1 MNKDLC
7 ISIIIPS
14 LNEERGIKKTLA
26 SLPLGELEQM
36 GYDTEVLVIDGNSQ
50 DGTQEIVRASEARL
64 IVEERKG
71 YGRAYKTGFS
81 NARGHIIVTLDA
93 DGTYP
98 AELIPFYLTEM
109 ISKNLD
115 FITINRFSS
124 VEKGAMSLTHKIGN
138 KILSSA
144 LRLLYS
150 ISVIDSQS
158 GMWIVRKDLID
169 MIVLM
174 SDDMALSEEIKVVAF
189 TYFNSIELPGSY
201 SVREGDAKL
210 ATLRHGCKNFFYLF
224 KFRARQKDAIRI
236 PKESTTCFRRTYLTS
251 YYITK

>member
-1 MNKDLC
+1 MNKEVSL
-7 ISIIIPS
+7 SIIIPS

-26 SLPLGELEQM
+26 SLPLRELKQM
-36 GYDTEVLVIDGNSQ
+36 GFDTEVLVIDGNSQ
-50 DGTQEIVRASEARL
+50 DSTQKIVKESGARL

-81 NARGHIIVTLDA
+81 RSNGNIMVTLDA

-98 AELIPFYLTEM
+98 AALIPFYLTEL

-138 KILSSA
+138 RILSSA

-150 ISVIDSQS
+150 ISITDSQS
-158 GMWIVRKDLID
+158 GMWVVRKELINK
-169 MIVLM
+169 IVLM

-189 TYFNSIELPGSY
+189 RYFKSLELPGSY
-201 SVREGDAKL
+201 FVREGDAKL
-210 ATLRHGCKNFFYLF
+210 STLRHGWKNLCYLF
-224 KFRARQKDAIRI
+224 KYRSRQKYAIRI
-236 PKESTTCFRRTYLTS
+236 PANHHSVLEKLRNELF
-251 YYITK
+251 

>member
-1 MNKDLC
+1 MKKE
-7 ISIIIPS
+7 ISISVVIPS

-26 SLPLGELEQM
+26 SLPLRELKQM
-36 GYDTEVLVIDGNSQ
+36 GLDTEVLVVDGNSN
-50 DGTQEIVRASEARL
+50 DGTQEIVRASGARL

-81 NARGHIIVTLDA
+81 HSKGHIIVTLDA

-98 AELIPFYLTEM
+98 AELIPFYITEL

-115 FITINRFSS
+115 FITINRFSR
-124 VEKGAMSLTHKIGN
+124 VEKGAMSLTHRIGN
-138 KILSSA
+138 KVLSSV

-150 ISVIDSQS
+150 TSVEDSQS
-158 GMWIVRKDLID
+158 GMWVVRKELTNN
-169 MIVLM
+169 IVLM

-189 TYFNSIELPGSY
+189 RYFKSVELPGSY

-210 ATLRHGCKNFFYLF
+210 ATLRHGWKNLCFLF
-224 KFRARQKDAIRI
+224 KYRTRRNYAIRN
-236 PKESTTCFRRTYLTS
+236 PMSHHPVLERLP
-251 YYITK
+251 